1 MASSLLFVFMGNN
14 LVVFLLVGCDG
25 HTPVIFMVFLLTWF
39 FTVYLLVNSRVAVER
54 GNSFCSLNRFVFSE
68 WLLYSFV
75 LFVYFF
81 RFVSVSGYFFVSM
94 LLYFCISEHFDDSW
108 YCFVFC
114 NVVVK
119 YILAFI
125 VILYLISLLLWFFY
139 FEYFRQAYDNFWSKF
154 E

>member
-14 LVVFLLVGCDG
+14 LVVFLLVGCDV
-25 HTPVIFMVFLLTWF
+25 HTPADIYGFFVNMVFCSF
-39 FTVYLLVNSRVAVER
+39 LVNSRVAVER

-139 FEYFRQAYDNFWSKF
+139 FEYFRQAYVNFWSKF